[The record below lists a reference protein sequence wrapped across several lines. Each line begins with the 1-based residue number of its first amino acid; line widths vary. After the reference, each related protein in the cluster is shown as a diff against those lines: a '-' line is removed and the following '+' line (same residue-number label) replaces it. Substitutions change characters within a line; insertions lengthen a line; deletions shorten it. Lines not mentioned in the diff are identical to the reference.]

1 MKCKFYSEKAAV
13 LAVVFLLMQSGI
25 VYAKGEEGAC
35 FYFGRIPVLDQEEET
50 EKSVT
55 SDDRDLTDGSSYH
68 HWNIGD
74 TVLREIDGQEYRFRC
89 IDQNYWDQEE
99 NHRQC
104 ALFLCDSVIPADFG
118 SKYAWEV
125 LEDGSHGYVFHAG
138 PVTFFGES
146 NEYKYSY
153 VRDWLSQAA
162 ETEFSMAEPVQTGV
176 TQAYTGSTGTG
187 LYEQLQASD
196 LKAAEIGSQKMNDRL
211 FILSVDEAL
220 RYRNWLWRF
229 EGAEEK
235 NPWTQINEYCKGYW
249 LRNPAGVSGN
259 YDTDRVYV
267 VDLVQGNIR
276 PELVHAAE
284 DENDGS
290 EGRAGTAQ
298 EDEELKNT
306 GTIGVRPVFA
316 LAQDRE

>member
-1 MKCKFYSEKAAV
+1 MKRKFYSEKAVV
-13 LAVVFLLMQSGI
+13 LTVVFLLMQSGI
-25 VYAKGEEGAC
+25 VHAKGEEGAC
-35 FYFGRIPVLDQEEET
+35 FYFDRIPSLNQEEKT
-50 EKSVT
+50 EESIT
-55 SDDRDLTDGSSYH
+55 SDDRDLTEGGSYH
-68 HWNIGD
+68 HWNVGD
-74 TVLREIDGQEYRFRC
+74 TVLREIDGQKYRFRC

-104 ALFLCDSVIPADFG
+104 ALFLCDSVIPADIG
-118 SKYAWEV
+118 SKYVWEV

-153 VRDWLSQAA
+153 VRNWLTMVA

-176 TQAYTGSTGTG
+176 TQAYTGSTGAG
-187 LYEQLQASD
+187 LYEQLRTSD
-196 LKAAEIGSQKMNDRL
+196 LKSTAIGSQKMTDRL

-249 LRNPAGVSGN
+249 LRNPEGTSGN

-276 PELVHAAE
+276 PEQVCVTVDDE
-284 DENDGS
+284 DAPGNGY
-290 EGRAGTAQ
+290 GMTQ
-298 EDEELKNT
+298 KDEESKNT
-306 GTIGVRPVFA
+306 GNIGVRPVFA